1 MSLCLETLLL
11 SLTLVLA
18 PGCGPSPCPAR
29 FTDLQK
35 GVERCTCTEK
45 SLSGPVSGLGIY
57 SADSSICASA
67 RHAGPLTSY
76 AGVVMPI
83 EAPGCAGYLGE
94 DRHGIKSSVSGAKTK
109 SFYFATNGDGKCA
122 PVGNKGICPATFDE
136 LQGQTDLDCTCTPNP
151 TGTVEGTGVYTAK
164 SNLCA
169 AALHAGAVTAAG
181 GKIKARRSEGCK
193 VYLGSEKNG
202 VTSKEHPAHDESI
215 YFPGRGDGTCPP
227 PPIYPCPERFDPK
240 ETDLVCLCPPNPV
253 GEVWGTGVYAAHSN
267 LCAAARHAGAS
278 APEGGR
284 ITARRAAGCAFYK
297 GSASHG
303 VASAEWAAYDH
314 SIFFPGTSDGRCP
327 TLVIP
332 GTSP

>member
-1 MSLCLETLLL
+1 MSLRFETLLL
-11 SLTLVLA
+11 MVVFGFA

-29 FTDLQK
+29 FIDVQK
-35 GVERCTCTEK
+35 GMERCACTEK
-45 SLSGPVSGLGIY
+45 NGSGLVSGVGIY
-57 SADSSICASA
+57 SADSSLCAAA
-67 RHAGPLTSY
+67 RHAGALTSS

-94 DRHGIKSSVSGAKTK
+94 ERHGIKSSVSGANAK
-109 SFYFATNGDGKCA
+109 SFYFAKNGDGKCV
-122 PVGNKGICPATFDE
+122 PVGDHGICPTTFDALPGE
-136 LQGQTDLDCTCTPNP
+136 TELDCTCTPNP
-151 TGTVEGTGVYTAK
+151 SGTVEGTGVYTAK

-169 AALHAGAVTAAG
+169 AALHAGAVTTTG
-181 GKIKARRSEGCK
+181 GRIKARRSEGCK

-202 VTSKEHPAHDESI
+202 LVSKDHLAYEASI
-215 YFPGRGDGTCPP
+215 FFPGLGDEKCPL

-253 GEVWGTGVYAAHSN
+253 GEVWGTGVYMSDSH
-267 LCAAARHAGAS
+267 LCAAARHAGAVS
-278 APEGGR
+278 PAGGR

-297 GSASHG
+297 GSGSNG
-303 VASAEWAAYDH
+303 VSSAEWAAYDH

-327 TLVIP
+327 TLMLP